1 MALDIEVANEI
12 SRQISEQSNKN
23 RKPSSNIKSVIARRK
38 QARAAASSNKVS
50 EDELVNM
57 LSGLGKQ

>member
-1 MALDIEVANEI
+1 MQLDIEVANEI
-12 SRQISEQSNKN
+12 SRQISEQSNKT

>member
-12 SRQISEQSNKN
+12 SRQISEQSNKT

-57 LSGLGKQ
+57 LNGLGKQ